1 MSTDRDLNTLYAAV
15 GRAMSAW
22 ETLEANFSYLYA
34 IFVGSPMQVEA
45 QFYPLSLPKS
55 TTSPNRSI
63 GRVQGTSFS
72 SETCHLIIIDRVFRK
87 DSAKVLR
94 VERDQ

>member
-22 ETLEANFSYLYA
+22 ETLEANFSYLYS

-55 TTSPNRSI
+55 RFEHTDDGARQGIGCATTSPNRSS

-72 SETCHLIIIDRVFRK
+72 SETCVRI
-87 DSAKVLR
+87 S
-94 VERDQ
+94 